1 VPRPNFFLAFPVEG
15 AFVRELGE
23 LPAHFRLFHPEDVH
37 LTLAFLGGVGEA
49 VAERALAELDAR
61 LRAEPVPAFDV
72 TLGEIV
78 PMGSPR
84 HYSALSAL
92 LGEGRAPVT
101 ACLTNLGGRLC
112 EVALGR
118 RPSRPA
124 KPHVTIA
131 RPRRGATDAQRE
143 QGLVWAA
150 SVELGAVRRR
160 LDRIALYT
168 WSDLRKE
175 RLFKIVAERTL
186 AATLG

>member
-1 VPRPNFFLAFPVEG
+1 LSP
-15 AFVRELGE
+15 
-23 LPAHFRLFHPEDVH
+23 
-37 LTLAFLGGVGEA
+37 
-49 VAERALAELDAR
+49 
-61 LRAEPVPAFDV
+61 FDV
-72 TLGEIV
+72 TLGEVV

-84 HYSALSAL
+84 RYSALSAL
-92 LGEGRAPVT
+92 LDEGRAPVT
-101 ACLTNLGGRLC
+101 ACLTELGGRLC

-131 RPRRGATDAQRE
+131 RPRRAATDAQRAD
-143 QGLVWAA
+143 GLAWARA
-150 SVELGAVRRR
+150 VELGGVRRK

-186 AATLG
+186 AAT